1 MSSNTYGAKSSDKSC
16 SMSSNTKG
24 AMPSDKSD
32 GVSSDKIDNIDA
44 MPSEER
50 IARKLE
56 SGCAES

>member
-1 MSSNTYGAKSSDKSC
+1 
-16 SMSSNTKG
+16 MSSNTKG
-24 AMPSDKSD
+24 AMPFDKSD